1 MIVRAVAA
9 AWMGAYLQ
17 PRSVGGG
24 GGCGAGGRMFGV
36 EKRST
41 RVSLWRDYG
50 SLFEFAQICH
60 L

>member
-1 MIVRAVAA
+1 MIVRAAAAA

-36 EKRST
+36 EKSRLELVCGEITAHYLS
-41 RVSLWRDYG
+41 
-50 SLFEFAQICH
+50 
-60 L
+60 